1 LLPPVRIPIPR
12 IGVNWPV
19 VLSTN
24 DHLPRFK
31 GVGWF
36 LGSAYPGAAGNIVL
50 FGHLDGPYS
59 TFARL
64 RELRAG
70 DEVRVFTETQ
80 THHYRVRT
88 AFETT
93 VEDVSVLA
101 PTTGATATF
110 ITCSGQW
117 NSTLHAYD
125 HRLIVLADYLGP

>member
-1 LLPPVRIPIPR
+1 LLPPLRITIPR
-12 IGVNWPV
+12 LNVNWPV

-24 DHLPRFK
+24 DHLPHFK
-31 GVGWF
+31 AVGWF

-64 RELRAG
+64 HELRAG
-70 DEVRVFTETQ
+70 DEVRVITEGQ
-80 THHYRVRT
+80 THRYGVRR

-93 VEDVSVLA
+93 ADDVAVLA
-101 PTTGATATF
+101 PTAGATATF
-110 ITCSGQW
+110 ITCSGRW
-117 NSTLHAYD
+117 NSALHAYD